1 MQRAEDT
8 RGLIVLI
15 RSPNTLYIYIL
26 YIYIHTVYIY
36 ILYIYILYIYILYIH
51 TVPHL
56 YIQPYD
62 GMARSFQWH
71 EAFNGTKRST
81 SLEASNDD
89 LAFAGSMPSLD
100 L

>member
-1 MQRAEDT
+1 M
-8 RGLIVLI
+8 
-15 RSPNTLYIYIL
+15 YIYIQYENI
-26 YIYIHTVYIY
+26 YIYIHTDIYTYCIYTYCIYTYCIY
-36 ILYIYILYIYILYIH
+36 ILYH
-51 TVPHL
+51 TCISNHT
-56 YIQPYD
+56 
-62 GMARSFQWH
+62 MEWR